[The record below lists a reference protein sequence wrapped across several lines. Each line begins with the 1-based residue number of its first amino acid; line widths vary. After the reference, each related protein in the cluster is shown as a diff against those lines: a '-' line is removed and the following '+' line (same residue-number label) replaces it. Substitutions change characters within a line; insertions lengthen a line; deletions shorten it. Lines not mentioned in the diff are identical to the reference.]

1 MQSDE
6 HQNKTRNIDK
16 IQQNY
21 IASHTFSWRLPEPKC
36 GFRES
41 VGIHLRATLQEI
53 SQFMFTANQ
62 HLI

>member
-41 VGIHLRATLQEI
+41 VGIHLRATLP
-53 SQFMFTANQ
+53 S
-62 HLI
+62 